1 MRRAVAAALCRRAG
15 KRKAKPI
22 ERLDM
27 ARRLQP
33 VVEANIGTDGRHSI
47 SVAGNAKLRLT
58 SRWSSVF
65 LLQTTQNQL
74 QFVSDMKRMVLLST
88 FICFAMICACQKQDS
103 AAEAQLA
110 QRKAELDT
118 REKALDE
125 KEKALLERE
134 KVVANRRIIPSRQAR
149 NPAEVEA
156 DREKRLQQLPPELR
170 ALIPNREQ
178 MNSAR
183 LAKEREPAL
192 QGQTPDPAQAK
203 AERDRKIQ
211 QLPPELQALI
221 LDRSL
226 LDARRA
232 EKGTA
237 TADRAERLRRLEEE
251 RRKKMGETASPS
263 AESSDAQPSSPSPSP
278 TPE

>member
-1 MRRAVAAALCRRAG
+1 
-15 KRKAKPI
+15 
-22 ERLDM
+22 
-27 ARRLQP
+27 
-33 VVEANIGTDGRHSI
+33 
-47 SVAGNAKLRLT
+47 
-58 SRWSSVF
+58 
-65 LLQTTQNQL
+65 
-74 QFVSDMKRMVLLST
+74 MKRMVLLST
-88 FICFAMICACQKQDS
+88 FICFAIICACQKQDS

-134 KVVANRRIIPSRQAR
+134 KAVANSRIIQSRQQAR

-170 ALIPNREQ
+170 ALVPNHAQ
-178 MNSAR
+178 VDSAR
-183 LAKEREPAL
+183 LAKEREAAR

-203 AERDRKIQ
+203 AEREKRIQ

-221 LDRSL
+221 RDRSL
-226 LDARRA
+226 LDARTA
-232 EKGTA
+232 GKSGGTE
-237 TADRAERLRRLEEE
+237 DRAVELQRRLEEA
-251 RRKKMGETASPS
+251 RRKKMGAIASPNGKI
-263 AESSDAQPSSPSPSP
+263 SDTQSSSPSPSP

>member
-1 MRRAVAAALCRRAG
+1 ML
-15 KRKAKPI
+15 
-22 ERLDM
+22 
-27 ARRLQP
+27 
-33 VVEANIGTDGRHSI
+33 HSWI
-47 SVAGNAKLRLT
+47 
-58 SRWSSVF
+58 
-65 LLQTTQNQL
+65 
-74 QFVSDMKRMVLLST
+74 MKRMLVLSILIS
-88 FICFAMICACQKQDS
+88 FGMICACQKQDS
-103 AAEAQLA
+103 AADAQLA

-125 KEKALLERE
+125 REKALVERE
-134 KVVANRRIIPSRQAR
+134 KALANSRIIQSRQQAR
-149 NPAEVEA
+149 NPAEVDAE
-156 DREKRLQQLPPELR
+156 REKRLQQLPPELR

-192 QGQTPDPAQAK
+192 QGQKPDPEQAK
-203 AERDRKIQ
+203 AERERRIQ

-226 LDARRA
+226 LGARTA

-237 TADRAERLRRLEEE
+237 TEDRAERLRRLEEE
-251 RRKKMGETASPS
+251 RRKKMSAIASPN
-263 AESSDAQPSSPSPSP
+263 AESSDAQPASPSPSP

>member
-1 MRRAVAAALCRRAG
+1 MR
-15 KRKAKPI
+15 KI
-22 ERLDM
+22 
-27 ARRLQP
+27 
-33 VVEANIGTDGRHSI
+33 
-47 SVAGNAKLRLT
+47 
-58 SRWSSVF
+58 
-65 LLQTTQNQL
+65 
-74 QFVSDMKRMVLLST
+74 FVLST
-88 FICFAMICACQKQDS
+88 FICFATFCACQRQDS
-103 AAEAQLA
+103 TVEAQLA

-125 KEKALLERE
+125 REKALVEKEKAL
-134 KVVANRRIIPSRQAR
+134 ANSRIIQSRQQAR

-156 DREKRLQQLPPELR
+156 EREKRLQQLPPEVR

-226 LDARRA
+226 LDARA
-232 EKGTA
+232 A
-237 TADRAERLRRLEEE
+237 E
-251 RRKKMGETASPS
+251 RRKKMSAIASPT
-263 AESSDAQPSSPSPSP
+263 AESSDAQPSFPSPSP